1 MEDSLIRITKEPISP
16 DAVVEQAKTDSSGC
30 VLAYVGLIR
39 QQSHGKLVRSVEY
52 ADSEGKAESR
62 LREIADE
69 VRQKWAVNSVAIQ
82 HRAGT
87 LKVGDINLVVAIAAA
102 HRPEAFAACQYAID
116 QFKEKLPTHKTE
128 TYEDGTVSVEG

>member
-1 MEDSLIRITKEPISP
+1 MIKITEESISP
-16 DAVVEQAKTDSSGC
+16 EDVVMQAKTDSSGC
-30 VLAYVGLIR
+30 VLTYVGLIR
-39 QQSHGKLVRSVEY
+39 QQSHGKPVHTVKYE
-52 ADSEGKAESR
+52 DSQGKAESR

-69 VRQKWAVNSVAIQ
+69 IRQKWPVNNVAIQ
-82 HRAGT
+82 HRVGT

-128 TYEDGTVSVEG
+128 TYEDGAVSIEG

>member
-1 MEDSLIRITKEPISP
+1 MENSLIRITEEPISP
-16 DAVVEQAKTDSSGC
+16 EAVVKRAKTDSSGC
-30 VLAYVGLIR
+30 VLTYVGLIR
-39 QQSHGKLVRSVEY
+39 QQSHGKAVRSVKYE
-52 ADSEGKAESR
+52 DSEGKAESR

-69 VRQKWAVNSVAIQ
+69 IRQKWAVNNVAIQ
-82 HRAGT
+82 HRVGT

-128 TYEDGTVSVEG
+128 TYEDGAVSVEG